1 MNLKTLFLTAITL
14 LLGMIIYFLVDPSY
28 ERSLEAKY
36 YYETSNYQEAYK
48 LSKEAFELN
57 PYNKMA
63 ATIMTQSQYA
73 LKYVH
78 YINDAKKYIQQIEQI
93 IHDEV
98 TPQDRAK
105 IRIISEIMIDRY
117 KKLTPSVVIDQDLI
131 KKAKE
136 YYEKF
141 QNIHKKARRIS

>member
-1 MNLKTLFLTAITL
+1 MKLKSFFLIAMFLI
-14 LLGMIIYFLVDPSY
+14 LGMVVYFITDPSY

-36 YYETSNYQEAYK
+36 YYETANFEEAYK
-48 LSKEAFELN
+48 LSKEAFEIN

-63 ATIMTQSQYA
+63 ATVMAQSQYS

-78 YINDAKKYIQQIEQI
+78 YINDAKNYIHQIEEIVQDGI
-93 IHDEV
+93 S
-98 TPQDRAK
+98 TQDRAK

-131 KKAKE
+131 KQTKE

-141 QNIHKKARRIS
+141 QNLLKKAHRIS